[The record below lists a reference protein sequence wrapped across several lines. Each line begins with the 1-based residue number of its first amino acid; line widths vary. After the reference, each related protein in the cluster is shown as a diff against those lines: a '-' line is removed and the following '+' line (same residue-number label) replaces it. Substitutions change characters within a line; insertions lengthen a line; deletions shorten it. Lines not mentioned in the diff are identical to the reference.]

1 MLSTA
6 RPAGLIW
13 EMWVY
18 MFLSP
23 EDLQRHLSITVTGR
37 SLCGLVD
44 AEAFDQPEAVSCTP
58 CADAARMFYTAIK
71 GPEWVKE
78 NL

>member
-1 MLSTA
+1 MTQTHF
-6 RPAGLIW
+6 
-13 EMWVY
+13 Y
-18 MFLSP
+18 MFLSTV
-23 EDLQRHLSITVTGR
+23 DWQRHASITVTGR

-58 CADAARMFYTAIK
+58 CAEAIRMFYTAIK
-71 GPEWVKE
+71 GPDWVKE